1 MKVVRVVSSRL
12 IAVILTT
19 LPGSAALG
27 GCAAPSSSESTLS
40 PAPSAA
46 EEVLYQYSTLSAL
59 MAGVYDGE
67 LTIGELRSQGDLGLG
82 TLDHLDG
89 ELIVVD
95 GSAVVVGADGKVR
108 PVADSELTPFAAV
121 THFAADTTF
130 ESSSTLTAA
139 ELKARIDQSRT
150 SDNLPYAVRISG
162 TFAFVSTRS
171 VPAQERP
178 YRPLPEVL
186 QAQVEF
192 SFEDVEG
199 TIVGFWLPAYMDG
212 ANAGGYHLHFLTADG
227 TGGGHLLD
235 LVAADVTVS
244 LDETQR
250 WLTDLPSEGD
260 FVSTE
265 LSTEQ
270 YG

>member
-1 MKVVRVVSSRL
+1 MVSSRWL
-12 IAVILTT
+12 AGVLTA
-19 LPGSAALG
+19 LLGSAALG
-27 GCAAPSSSESTLS
+27 GCAAPSSSDSTS
-40 PAPSAA
+40 APAASAG
-46 EEVLYQYSTLSAL
+46 EEQLYQYSSLSAL
-59 MAGVYDGE
+59 MAGVYDGA
-67 LTIGELRSQGDLGLG
+67 LTIGELRNQGDLGLG
-82 TLDHLDG
+82 TLNHLDG
-89 ELIVVD
+89 ELIVLD
-95 GSAVVVGADGKVR
+95 GNAVVVGADGR
-108 PVADSELTPFAAV
+108 TRAVADSELTPFAAV
-121 THFAADTTF
+121 TRFSADTTF
-130 ESSSTLTAA
+130 EATSTLTGDD
-139 ELKARIDQSRT
+139 LKARIDQSRE

-162 TFAFVSTRS
+162 SFASVSTRS

-186 QAQVEF
+186 QSQVEF

-227 TGGGHLLD
+227 TGGGHLLGF
-235 LVAADVTVS
+235 VADGVTVE

-250 WLTDLPSEGD
+250 WLTELPTEGD
-260 FVSTE
+260 FLSTE